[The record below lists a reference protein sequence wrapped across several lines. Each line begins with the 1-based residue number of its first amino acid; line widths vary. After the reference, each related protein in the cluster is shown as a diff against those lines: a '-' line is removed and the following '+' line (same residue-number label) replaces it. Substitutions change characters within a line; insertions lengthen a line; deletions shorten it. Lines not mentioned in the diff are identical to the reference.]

1 MREFRCALSSRFN
14 VISSVCTIYYWL
26 FESKRRIYLGNIL
39 MLETVPQTL
48 SPLLAV
54 TDISDQS
61 AFTFFA
67 FELWNVNAEL
77 INGNLPKSV
86 LHEFVTSWGPT
97 ASLLQGA
104 MCFLSVLAILI
115 AQKMHKKK
123 LLRNLILAF
132 AELMAISIFLTPA
145 FLPFKSARFVCGLLS
160 FALFMSLHSKI
171 LAVETSKASFVGQ
184 LLNALSFNTREHLTI
199 KTNPSLP
206 SQSLIIRYV
215 ILLAC
220 LDGCTYLI
228 TELIPISLS
237 NNFGRIIA
245 INVIT
250 GFWAYFSLEFHY
262 TQAIIFCNFLGYQ
275 LPMKLRHSNPFMS
288 VSLSEFWGVRWN
300 PIICKLLQSSFYVP
314 FRKLGV
320 PRFICVMS
328 CFLGS
333 GLLHAIPVYISSYS
347 MKNAIL
353 MGSFFLFQGVLVLV
367 EQIFCARMGWTLKPA
382 NIKSNNIDAI
392 EDAATASKLFSYIGD
407 MSLMIGSFLLFFYTV
422 QGKATIVQLT
432 ILLGCFFI
440 SSSAVLHA
448 QLGKVMK
455 QYAADADCV
464 KVVDAASLTNE
475 LKDITDECNQSK
487 SIAASKAK
495 VLTDSFNSVADVGQ
509 LSQASSRYPSFTSSE
524 KCLDITQ
531 PVSMDAAKIALLQY
545 SEKNLEKVGLK
556 IDCSIKRT
564 TLRTIRTAI
573 WILCGWLWTASM
585 IALPLP
591 LFCLP
596 LNDIMSSLFHQS
608 IVIGPV
614 VRSMQY
620 LKWV

>member
-123 LLRNLILAF
+123 LLRNQILAF

-407 MSLMIGSFLLFFYTV
+407 MSLMIGSFLLFYYTV